1 MDLKGLKFSKMHGIG
16 NDFPIID
23 ESAGEVIP
31 EADKAEACR
40 FLCHRHFGVGGDGVL
55 FVTPSDVADIGYRM
69 FNPDG
74 SEAEMCGNGIRCF
87 ARFLFDRGYLPKD
100 LSSFTA
106 DTLRGPLTLQINRN
120 DSGDFLNVIVDMDQ
134 PILEAPRI
142 PTTLSEVIDQDTG
155 ISFVREQVLSSPWGE
170 FAFTCVSMGNPHAV
184 CFLDDL
190 NALSQDC
197 FTEGTK
203 QLSSLKVD
211 EIGAFFESHPVFPAK
226 CNIEFIVMQ
235 DDGLHMR
242 VFERGCGE
250 TLACG
255 TGACASLVAAALTK
269 RSNRHNKV
277 HLRGGILDI
286 TWNSN
291 NHVYMAGPAIC
302 SFAGTVEL

>member
-1 MDLKGLKFSKMHGIG
+1 M
-16 NDFPIID
+16 
-23 ESAGEVIP
+23 
-31 EADKAEACR
+31 
-40 FLCHRHFGVGGDGVL
+40 
-55 FVTPSDVADIGYRM
+55 
-69 FNPDG
+69 
-74 SEAEMCGNGIRCF
+74 
-87 ARFLFDRGYLPKD
+87 
-100 LSSFTA
+100 
-106 DTLRGPLTLQINRN
+106 
-120 DSGDFLNVIVDMDQ
+120 
-134 PILEAPRI
+134 
-142 PTTLSEVIDQDTG
+142 
-155 ISFVREQVLSSPWGE
+155 GE

-269 RSNRHNKV
+269 TFK
-277 HLRGGILDI
+277 
-286 TWNSN
+286 
-291 NHVYMAGPAIC
+291 
-302 SFAGTVEL
+302 

>member
-1 MDLKGLKFSKMHGIG
+1 MLLIRTVR
-16 NDFPIID
+16 I
-23 ESAGEVIP
+23 
-31 EADKAEACR
+31 
-40 FLCHRHFGVGGDGVL
+40 FLV
-55 FVTPSDVADIGYRM
+55 
-69 FNPDG
+69 
-74 SEAEMCGNGIRCF
+74 E
-87 ARFLFDRGYLPKD
+87 
-100 LSSFTA
+100 
-106 DTLRGPLTLQINRN
+106 
-120 DSGDFLNVIVDMDQ
+120 
-134 PILEAPRI
+134 
-142 PTTLSEVIDQDTG
+142 
-155 ISFVREQVLSSPWGE
+155 
-170 FAFTCVSMGNPHAV
+170 
-184 CFLDDL
+184 
-190 NALSQDC
+190 
-197 FTEGTK
+197 
-203 QLSSLKVD
+203 LSSLKVD